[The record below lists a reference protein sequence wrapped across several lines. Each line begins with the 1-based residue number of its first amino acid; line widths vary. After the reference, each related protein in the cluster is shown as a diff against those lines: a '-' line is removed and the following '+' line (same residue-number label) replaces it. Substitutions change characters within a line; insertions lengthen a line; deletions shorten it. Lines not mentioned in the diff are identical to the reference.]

1 LTPVIFYFLLFTF
14 YFLLFTSH
22 SHQNMSVLVYTE
34 NINGSFKKSVYEVVS
49 YAKAVADKLNTSVT
63 AVSIGNV
70 DQSALTSLGNYGAS
84 RVLNVTSDQ
93 LKQFVNQAYA
103 SVIAAAANQTEAA
116 VIVISNSFSGKGLAP
131 RVAAK
136 LEAGLADGVV
146 ELPQINGNTFTLK
159 KTAFSGKAFAIA
171 ELTSAK
177 KVIALNP
184 NSFELRETGGN
195 PTVETFQPDIPGS
208 DLATV
213 IQDIVRS
220 TDKVTLP
227 DAEIVVSA
235 GRGLKGPE
243 NWGMIEELAD
253 ALGAATA
260 CSKPVSDAGW
270 RPHSEHVGQTG
281 IAVSPNLYIAIGI
294 SGAIQ
299 HLAGVSASKTIVVI
313 NKDPEAPFF
322 KVADYGIVGDAFD
335 VVPRLTAAIKAHKE
349 N

>member
-1 LTPVIFYFLLFTF
+1 
-14 YFLLFTSH
+14 
-22 SHQNMSVLVYTE
+22 MSVLVYTE
-34 NINGSFKKSVYEVVS
+34 HTEGKFKKSAYEVVS
-49 YAKAVADKLNTSVT
+49 YAKAIADLMGTSVT
-63 AVSIGNV
+63 ALSIGNV
-70 DQSALTSLGNYGAS
+70 DAADLAALGNYGATK
-84 RVLNVTSDQ
+84 VLDVSSD
-93 LKQFVNQAYA
+93 KVAQFINQAYA
-103 SVIAAAANQTEAA
+103 TIVAAAAEHTGAT
-116 VIVISNSFSGKGLAP
+116 IVVLSNTFSGKGLAP

-136 LEAGLADGVV
+136 LGAALADGAV
-146 ELPQINGNTFTLK
+146 ELPQIDGDKLTVK
-159 KTAFSGKAFAIA
+159 KTAFSGKAFALT
-171 ELTSAK
+171 ELTAAN
-177 KVIALNP
+177 KVVALNP
-184 NSFELRETGGN
+184 NSFELREMGGHAD
-195 PTVETFQPDIPGS
+195 VETFSPDIPAD
-208 DLATV
+208 DLRAV
-213 IQDIVRS
+213 IQDLVRAA
-220 TDKVTLP
+220 DKVTLP

-243 NWGMIEELAD
+243 NWPMIEELAD

-322 KVADYGIVGDAFD
+322 KVADYGIVGDAFE
-335 VVPRLTAAIKAHKE
+335 VVPKLTAAIKAYKG